1 MIAGSVLANVF
12 SGSMA
17 LAFLVPGVIG
27 LAAVGYLVAVMK
39 DRPARAGAFE
49 PYGLREFLRSFWVDP
64 RKHPDFAWNF
74 AGRFLVFTGA
84 SCVTSYQVY
93 FLMDRLGYSDDAVSG
108 KVLVGT
114 LAMVVATVTGSLLGG
129 QLSDRSGRRRPYV
142 LGSSLVMA
150 LSLALLAAA
159 QSFGMYVVA
168 VIVFGLGE
176 GLYLSVDLALA
187 AAVLP
192 NPDESAK
199 DVGVLNIG
207 NALPQSLVP
216 IAAPALLAIGG
227 GGNYGALFLFGA
239 IAAVLGALA
248 VRFVRS
254 VK

>member
-1 MIAGSVLANVF
+1 M
-12 SGSMA
+12 
-17 LAFLVPGVIG
+17 
-27 LAAVGYLVAVMK
+27 
-39 DRPARAGAFE
+39 
-49 PYGLREFLRSFWVDP
+49 
-64 RKHPDFAWNF
+64 
-74 AGRFLVFTGA
+74 
-84 SCVTSYQVY
+84 
-93 FLMDRLGYSDDAVSG
+93 MDRLGYSDDAVSA

-129 QLSDRSGRRRPYV
+129 QLSDRSGRRKPYV

-176 GLYLSVDLALA
+176 GLYLPVDLALA

-199 DVGVLNIG
+199 DMGVLNIG

-248 VRFVRS
+248 VQFVRS